1 MKLKKKINVHIYPSD
16 MQNEARIEKITG
28 SINQL
33 EYFDHIYHLG
43 IKKNSLSNEFE
54 KVDKNITIVRLPIDS
69 KKWSSRRLVGKI
81 LLIFKFWIL
90 SYKFLS
96 NNKPEIINAHN
107 LASLPPSV
115 FFKILNRKSKIV
127 YDTHELETERQGW
140 GTFEKYFTKIFE
152 HFLIRFVD
160 KVVVINDIIGDWYK
174 KKYSISPIVIN
185 NVPHYRARKRS
196 NYLLNKF
203 NIKANVK
210 KFIYIGALSPERGIL
225 KYLELFKNTDLN
237 ICIIFLGSGPLEG
250 LIRKYEE
257 RCKNIFFHPA
267 VPYKEVINIVS
278 SGDFTVTT
286 LRTKNKYSLSYESA
300 LPNKLFE
307 SIMSEIPI
315 LSGGM
320 KYEADFIRKNKI
332 GYEIISSNNQK
343 DFELSVKKIL
353 SFDYEKMQ
361 ENCRK
366 IAKDFNWEKQEIKI
380 KKYMTNLIN

>member
-16 MQNEARIEKITG
+16 MQNEARIQKITS

-43 IKKNSLSNEFE
+43 IQKNSLSTEFE
-54 KVDKNITIVRLPIDS
+54 KVSKNITIVRLPIDS
-69 KKWSSRRLVGKI
+69 QKWSNRRFVGKV
-81 LLIFKFWIL
+81 LLILKFWIL

-96 NNKPEIINAHN
+96 INKPEIINAHN
-107 LASLPPSV
+107 LASLPPSI

-127 YDTHELETERQGW
+127 YDTHELETERQGS
-140 GTFEKYFTKIFE
+140 GTFERYVTKIFE
-152 HFLIRFVD
+152 YVLIRFVD
-160 KVVVINDIIGDWYK
+160 KVVVVNDIIGDWYK

-185 NVPHYRARKRS
+185 NVPHYRARKSS
-196 NYLLNKF
+196 NYLLKKF
-203 NIKANVK
+203 NIKADVK
-210 KFIYIGALSPERGIL
+210 KFIYIGALLPDRGIQ
-225 KYLELFKNTDLN
+225 KYLELFENTDLN

-250 LIRKYEE
+250 LIKKYEE

-267 VPYKEVINIVS
+267 VPYKEVVNIVS

-286 LRTKNKYSLSYESA
+286 LRTKKKYSLSYESA

-320 KYEADFIRKNKI
+320 KYEADFIRKNEI
-332 GYEIISSNNQK
+332 GYEIITSDSQEE
-343 DFELSVKKIL
+343 FELSVKNIL
-353 SFDYEKMQ
+353 SLDYEKMQ

-366 IAKDFNWEKQEIKI
+366 IAKEYNWEQQEIKI
-380 KKYMTNLIN
+380 KKYITNLIN

>member
-16 MQNEARIEKITG
+16 MQNEARIQKITS

-43 IKKNSLSNEFE
+43 IQKNSLSTEFE
-54 KVDKNITIVRLPIDS
+54 KINKNITIVRLPIDS
-69 KKWSSRRLVGKI
+69 QKWSNRRFVGKI
-81 LLIFKFWIL
+81 LLILKFWIL

-96 NNKPEIINAHN
+96 INKPEIINAHN
-107 LASLPPSV
+107 LASLPPSI

-127 YDTHELETERQGW
+127 YDTHELETERQGS
-140 GTFEKYFTKIFE
+140 GTFERYITKIFE
-152 HFLIRFVD
+152 YVLIKFVD
-160 KVVVINDIIGDWYK
+160 KVVVVNDIIGDWYK
-174 KKYSISPIVIN
+174 KKYSVSPIVIN
-185 NVPHYRARKRS
+185 NVPHYRAPKSS
-196 NYLLNKF
+196 NYLLKKF
-203 NIKANVK
+203 NIKADVK
-210 KFIYIGALSPERGIL
+210 KFIYIGALLPDRGIQ
-225 KYLELFKNTDLN
+225 KYLELFGNTDLN

-250 LIRKYEE
+250 LIKKYEE

-267 VPYKEVINIVS
+267 VPYKEVVNIVS

-320 KYEADFIRKNKI
+320 KYEADFIRKNEI
-332 GYEIISSNNQK
+332 GYEIISSDSQEE
-343 DFELSVKKIL
+343 FELSVKNIL
-353 SFDYEKMQ
+353 SLDYEKMQ

-366 IAKDFNWEKQEIKI
+366 IAKDYNWEQQEIKI
-380 KKYMTNLIN
+380 KKYITNLIN